1 MLKKFV
7 KKIGKGIKKIGKAI
21 GKPFKKL
28 MKTKLGKIVGTI
40 GMMLIGGWMMSGAK
54 AFTSTLWAGEGMG
67 AAFSKGLG
75 AMGEAAG
82 ATFSTITDGI
92 KGMFGT
98 DPTTTAKNLADTTAK
113 GATTGPKA
121 KIDFTK
127 SKGGFG
133 DVTGGKEILGT
144 PESRFLQEQQAVSA
158 TDVSGQA
165 VKTTADGSIVTEGTE
180 IASGKIAGDDILAK
194 RIGETIPKPKGAS
207 LLEPKGVDFA
217 TDLSTEL
224 SPDLVLADPKLPP
237 IDPKQPGFMK
247 RNFPRLTDV
256 TSDLFK
262 KSETVTDLY
271 DNTLGIQPLKNT
283 NLPKFVRNTSIQE
296 GMTVASLLSSPEEPY
311 VQGRSDMSGALDALQ
326 ANEDRLYGQMPMDQL
341 ISQTS
346 VPSPSPITTSSLL
359 SKYKQAGYVYDTTL
373 LS

>member
-40 GMMLIGGWMMSGAK
+40 GMMLIGGWMMAGAK
-54 AFTSTLWAGEGMG
+54 SFVGSMWAGQGMG
-67 AAFSKGLG
+67 QAFSSGLS
-75 AMGEAAG
+75 AMGNAAS
-82 ATFSTITDGI
+82 ATFNTITGGI
-92 KGMFGT
+92 KSMFGV

-113 GATTGPKA
+113 GATTGPKG
-121 KIDFTK
+121 KIDFTNR
-127 SKGGFG
+127 GGFG
-133 DVTGGKEILGT
+133 EVTGGKEILGT
-144 PESRFLQEQQAVSA
+144 PESRFLQEQQALSA

-165 VKTTADGSIVTEGTE
+165 VKTTTDGSVVATGTE
-180 IASGKIAGDDILAK
+180 IPSGKIAGDDIVAK

-224 SPDLVLADPKLPP
+224 SPDLVLSDPTLPAV
-237 IDPKQPGFMK
+237 DPKQPGFIK
-247 RNFPRLTDV
+247 RNFPRVADF
-256 TSDLFK
+256 TSDLLE
-262 KSETVTDLY
+262 KSETITDLY
-271 DNTLGIQPLKNT
+271 DNTLGLQPLKNT

-296 GMTVASLLSSPEEPY
+296 GMTVASLLASPEEPY
-311 VQGRSDMSGALDALQ
+311 VQGRSSTAGALEALS
-326 ANEDRLYGQMPMDQL
+326 ANDERLYGQMPMDQFMVQPSL
-341 ISQTS
+341 
-346 VPSPSPITTSSLL
+346 PSPSPTTSLSLMN
-359 SKYKQAGYVYDTTL
+359 KYKKAGYLYDTTL

>member
-113 GATTGPKA
+113 GATTGPKG
-121 KIDFTK
+121 KIDFTNR
-127 SKGGFG
+127 GGFG
-133 DVTGGKEILGT
+133 EVTGGKEILGT
-144 PESRFLQEQQAVSA
+144 PESRFLQEQQALSA

-165 VKTTADGSIVTEGTE
+165 VKTTTDGSVVTTGTE
-180 IASGKIAGDDILAK
+180 IPSGKIAGDDIVAK

-224 SPDLVLADPKLPP
+224 SPDLVLSDPALPAV
-237 IDPKQPGFMK
+237 DPKQPGFLR
-247 RNFPRLTDV
+247 RNAPRLADALESADTLKEAYDKSIGVV
-256 TSDLFK
+256 TN
-262 KSETVTDLY
+262 Y
-271 DNTLGIQPLKNT
+271 APLQNT
-283 NLPKFVRNTSIQE
+283 NLPKLVRNTTIGE
-296 GMTVASLLSSPEEPY
+296 GMTVASLLASPEEPY
-311 VQGRSDMSGALDALQ
+311 VQGRSSTAGALEALS
-326 ANEDRLYGQMPMDQL
+326 ANDERLYGQMPMDKLMVQP
-341 ISQTS
+341 S
-346 VPSPSPITTSSLL
+346 VPSPSPTTALSLMN
-359 SKYKQAGYVYDTTL
+359 KYKSAGYIYDTTL